1 MEICKPREL
10 RLLRGWRLHVRFEG
24 NDMAKPSGIF
34 VVVVAGM
41 VMVVEVA
48 IS

>member
-1 MEICKPREL
+1 MEIYKPREL
-10 RLLRGWRLHVRFEG
+10 RLLCGWRLHARSEG
-24 NDMAKPSGIF
+24 NDMAKPRGIF